1 MSAIPAVLTIASITG
16 YALMVATVA
25 YSLVVI
31 LTILTWRQKRTEA
44 DGGMRPVSI
53 LKPLCGLEPELY
65 ERLRSHF
72 VQDHPCLQLVFG
84 VSDAQDPALDTVARL
99 RREFPEVDVAV
110 VIDDRT
116 IGCNPKVSNL
126 RNMVEAARH
135 DVLILSDSDV
145 RVGPHYA
152 RSVSAPLGDARIGI
166 VTCLYH
172 SSSAPGMWSRL
183 GAQFINSWF
192 LPSAL
197 LARRLGSS
205 ASVFGATLAL
215 RREVLELIGGFE
227 AVAPYLA
234 DDYMIGALVKR
245 QGLRTLLSPYVVDT
259 LAAESSLRA
268 LWRHQLRW
276 ARTIR
281 VLRPT
286 GHGAAVIS
294 LGLPVTALGLILTG
308 LTVVAWG
315 LFGAALLLRIALLL
329 ATRRCILVNERRLE
343 RNGSVW
349 LMPLCDLFSFA
360 VWCASLMTRTVY
372 WRGRRYT
379 VRADGSL
386 QSRVL

>member
-1 MSAIPAVLTIASITG
+1 MSAIPAFLAVAAIIG
-16 YALMVATVA
+16 YALMAATIA
-25 YSLVVI
+25 YSFVVI
-31 LTILTWRQKRTEA
+31 LTILTWRQKHTEME
-44 DGGMRPVSI
+44 GGRRPVSI

-72 VQDHPCLQLVFG
+72 LQDHPCLQLVFG
-84 VSDAQDPALDTVARL
+84 VSDGQDPALETVARL
-99 RREFPEVDVAV
+99 RHEFPDVDVAV

-145 RVGPHYA
+145 CVGSQYA
-152 RSVSAPLGDARIGI
+152 RSVSAPLDDARIGI

-172 SSSAPGMWSRL
+172 SSSASGLWSRL
-183 GAQFINSWF
+183 GAQFINGWF

-215 RREVLELIGGFE
+215 RREVLNRIGGFE
-227 AVAPYLA
+227 AVAAYLA

-259 LAAESSLRA
+259 LTAEPNLRA

-308 LTVVAWG
+308 LTAPAWV
-315 LFGAALLLRIALLL
+315 LLGAALLLRIALLF
-329 ATRRCILVNERRLE
+329 TTQRCLLVNERRIE
-343 RNGSVW
+343 RNGPVW
-349 LMPLCDLFSFA
+349 LIPLCDLFSFA
-360 VWCASLMTRTVY
+360 VWCASLATRTVY